1 MGLFSESPH
10 LWLNGTGTIS
20 ILWGSLCSLIPRQI
34 GFSEAMIF
42 WELQSVGCGCC
53 WRWPQWSHGGSVP
66 CPCES
71 PGGSAREAACTGWR
85 SSHGGDCPGVQI
97 LKSKLPSELT
107 SARHYPVSTTENPP
121 FHLWNLRFRTTYT
134 FLDKSVTSEINTQT
148 WGVAG
153 SLICKG
159 MVWSCCQGIH
169 PHSLQL

>member
-107 SARHYPVSTTENPP
+107 SARHYPGAWFAKAWFEVAAKESILIHSNCRWPLSSHGSWCFAE
-121 FHLWNLRFRTTYT
+121 
-134 FLDKSVTSEINTQT
+134 
-148 WGVAG
+148 WGRDIKVFWKW
-153 SLICKG
+153 C
-159 MVWSCCQGIH
+159 
-169 PHSLQL
+169 